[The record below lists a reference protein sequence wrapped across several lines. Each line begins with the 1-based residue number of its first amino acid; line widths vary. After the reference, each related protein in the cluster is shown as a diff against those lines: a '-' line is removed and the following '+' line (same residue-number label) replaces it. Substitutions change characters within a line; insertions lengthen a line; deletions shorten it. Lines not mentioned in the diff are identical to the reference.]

1 MVKLEPGK
9 VYHYQYESRELEIAY
24 ILCED
29 IVDDVQ
35 VLRAY
40 KHNRADPRDD
50 NREYSLAVSKGF
62 NDPYMKVE
70 EVPYYRWALC
80 VMKGEYTETP

>member
-29 IVDDVQ
+29 IVDDV
-35 VLRAY
+35 
-40 KHNRADPRDD
+40 
-50 NREYSLAVSKGF
+50 
-62 NDPYMKVE
+62 
-70 EVPYYRWALC
+70 
-80 VMKGEYTETP
+80 